1 VLGRSGIGGEHDMSN
16 GVRVTDEVT
25 FWQKRGDLRRA
36 VRVVRERVP
45 ERLRWRSAVSSVAQ
59 TAGGLVGAERV
70 RVEEPVRE
78 VVLDLNDKI
87 LRREVVIDARRFGV
101 DFDRFEI
108 LPVRTRWDLTRTAYL
123 TGLEPESIERY
134 LSLPADFGQ
143 PIDTAGVAVISRALA
158 SNHKRRADTLVARLG
173 ETGGRAL
180 AKHEQIMLERADHER
195 DRARRWAALC
205 KTLLEGSR

>member
-1 VLGRSGIGGEHDMSN
+1 MA
-16 GVRVTDEVT
+16 GVRVTDEVS
-25 FWQKRGDLRRA
+25 FWQRRGDLRRA
-36 VRVVRERVP
+36 VRVVRERTP
-45 ERLRWRSAVSSVAQ
+45 ERLRWRAAVSTVTEVA
-59 TAGGLVGAERV
+59 GALTGSERN

-78 VVLDLNDKI
+78 VVLDLQDRI

-123 TGLEPESIERY
+123 TGVEPELIERY
-134 LSLPADFGQ
+134 LPLPADFGQ
-143 PIDTAGVAVISRALA
+143 PVDMAGIAVISRALA
-158 SNHKRRADTLVARLG
+158 ATHKQRADKLVERVG
-173 ETGGRAL
+173 GTGGRAL

-205 KTLLEGSR
+205 RTLLEGSR

>member
-1 VLGRSGIGGEHDMSN
+1 MGA
-16 GVRVTDEVT
+16 GVRVTDEVS
-25 FWQKRGDLRRA
+25 FWRKRGDLRRA
-36 VRVVRERVP
+36 VRVVRDRTP
-45 ERLRWRSAVSSVAQ
+45 ERMRWRAAVSSVAEV
-59 TAGGLVGAERV
+59 TGTLTGNERG

-78 VVLDLNDKI
+78 VVLDLADSI

-101 DFDRFEI
+101 DLDRFEI

-123 TGLEPESIERY
+123 TGVEPQLIERY

-143 PIDTAGVAVISRALA
+143 PIDIAGVAVISRALA
-158 SNHKRRADTLVARLG
+158 ATHKRRADKLVERLG
-173 ETGGRAL
+173 QTNGRQL
-180 AKHEQIMLERADHER
+180 AKHEQIMLERSDQER

>member
-1 VLGRSGIGGEHDMSN
+1 MSA
-16 GVRVTDEVT
+16 GVRVTDEVS
-25 FWQKRGDLRRA
+25 FWQRRGDLRRA
-36 VRVVRERVP
+36 VRVVRDRTP
-45 ERLRWRSAVSSVAQ
+45 ERLRWRAAVSTVTEAAS
-59 TAGGLVGAERV
+59 TLGGAERI

-78 VVLDLNDKI
+78 VVLDLGDKI
-87 LRREVVIDARRFGV
+87 LRREIVIDARRFGV

-123 TGLEPESIERY
+123 TGVEPELIERY
-134 LSLPADFGQ
+134 LPLPADFGQ

-158 SNHKRRADTLVARLG
+158 ATHKQRADRLIERVG
-173 ETGGRAL
+173 VTQGRAL

>member
-1 VLGRSGIGGEHDMSN
+1 MSA
-16 GVRVTDEVT
+16 GVRVTDEVS
-25 FWQKRGDLRRA
+25 FWRRRGDLRRA
-36 VRVVRERVP
+36 VRVVRERTP
-45 ERLRWRSAVSSVAQ
+45 ERLRWRAAVSSVAEV
-59 TAGGLVGAERV
+59 AGGLSGTERV

-78 VVLDLNDKI
+78 VVLDLSDTI

-123 TGLEPESIERY
+123 TGVEPQLIERY
-134 LSLPADFGQ
+134 LQLPADFGQ
-143 PIDTAGVAVISRALA
+143 PVDIAGVAVISRALA
-158 SNHKRRADTLVARLG
+158 ATHKRRADKLVERVG

-180 AKHEQIMLERADHER
+180 ARHEQIMLERADHER
-195 DRARRWAALC
+195 DSARRWAALC

>member
-1 VLGRSGIGGEHDMSN
+1 MA
-16 GVRVTDEVT
+16 GVRVTDEVS
-25 FWQKRGDLRRA
+25 FWQRRGDLRRA
-36 VRVVRERVP
+36 VRVVRDRSP
-45 ERLRWRSAVSSVAQ
+45 ERLRWRAAVSSVTEA
-59 TAGGLVGAERV
+59 AGGLSGSERI

-78 VVLDLNDKI
+78 VVLDLQDRI

-123 TGLEPESIERY
+123 TGVEPELIERY
-134 LSLPADFGQ
+134 LPLPADFGK

-158 SNHKRRADTLVARLG
+158 ATHKQRADKLIERVGGTS
-173 ETGGRAL
+173 GRAL
-180 AKHEQIMLERADHER
+180 AKHEHIMLERADHER

-205 KTLLEGSR
+205 KHLLEGSR

>member
-1 VLGRSGIGGEHDMSN
+1 MNMSA
-16 GVRVTDEVT
+16 GVRVTDEVS

-36 VRVVRERVP
+36 VRVVRERTP
-45 ERLRWRSAVSSVAQ
+45 ERLRWRAAVSTVTE
-59 TAGGLVGAERV
+59 TAGSLSGSERI

-78 VVLDLNDKI
+78 VVLDLHDKI

-123 TGLEPESIERY
+123 TGVEPELIERY
-134 LSLPADFGQ
+134 LQLPADFGK
-143 PIDTAGVAVISRALA
+143 PIDMAGVAVISRALA
-158 SNHKRRADTLVARLG
+158 ATHKQRADKLVERVG
-173 ETGGRAL
+173 VSGGRAL
-180 AKHEQIMLERADHER
+180 AKHEHMMLERADLER
-195 DRARRWAALC
+195 DRARRWAALS

>member
-1 VLGRSGIGGEHDMSN
+1 MGA
-16 GVRVTDEVT
+16 GVRVTDEVS

-36 VRVVRERVP
+36 VRVVRDRTP
-45 ERLRWRSAVSSVAQ
+45 ERLRWRAAVSSV
-59 TAGGLVGAERV
+59 TEVTGTLSGSERT
-70 RVEEPVRE
+70 RIEEPVRE
-78 VVLDLNDKI
+78 VVLDLQDKI

-123 TGLEPESIERY
+123 TGVEPELIERY
-134 LSLPADFGQ
+134 LPLPPDFGQ
-143 PIDTAGVAVISRALA
+143 PIDTAGVVVISRALA
-158 SNHKRRADTLVARLG
+158 STHKQRADKLVERVGAVQ
-173 ETGGRAL
+173 GRSL
-180 AKHEQIMLERADHER
+180 AKHEQIMLDRADHER

>member
-1 VLGRSGIGGEHDMSN
+1 MGA
-16 GVRVTDEVT
+16 GVRVTDEVS

-36 VRVVRERVP
+36 VRVVRDRTP
-45 ERLRWRSAVSSVAQ
+45 ERLRWRAAVSSV
-59 TAGGLVGAERV
+59 TELTGTLTGSERS

-78 VVLDLNDKI
+78 VVLDLHDKI

-123 TGLEPESIERY
+123 TGVEPELIERY
-134 LSLPADFGQ
+134 LPLPADFGQ

-158 SNHKRRADTLVARLG
+158 STHKQRADKLVERVGSLH
-173 ETGGRAL
+173 GRSL
-180 AKHEQIMLERADHER
+180 AKHEQIMLDRAEHER